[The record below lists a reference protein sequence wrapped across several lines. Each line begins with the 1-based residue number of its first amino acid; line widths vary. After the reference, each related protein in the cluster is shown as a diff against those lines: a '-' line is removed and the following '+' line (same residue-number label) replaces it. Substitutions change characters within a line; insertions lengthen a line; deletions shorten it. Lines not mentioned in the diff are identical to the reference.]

1 MKLVLALLVVSAFLM
16 GSTNAERRVE
26 DIQFVCLK
34 THKATNTCHFNF
46 KVDGANYRFV
56 DIGCK
61 YSKKQDELIKKVQDG
76 EIFLAKDWKIACPE
90 PKETKPAEGSSSSF

>member
-1 MKLVLALLVVSAFLM
+1 MKSILVLITCFILLTGFTPDA
-16 GSTNAERRVE
+16 VE
-26 DIQFVCLK
+26 EIEFVCQK

-46 KVDGANYRFV
+46 KVDGANYRYV

-61 YSKKQDELIKKVQDG
+61 YSKKQAELIKKVKEG

-90 PKETKPAEGSSSSF
+90 PKVKTEQGGL